1 MLVWI
6 NFRNILS
13 VFCAT
18 KNLFSNFRNVKFY
31 EPSHMTH
38 NNFKGDTT
46 ISYID
51 TLAYT
56 ECDFKSKCP

>member
-13 VFCAT
+13 VFC
-18 KNLFSNFRNVKFY
+18 LYLGIFRNVKFY